1 MGDDVRIPAFKLDHT
16 GLARLFGDLEARIM
30 EIIWQLE
37 EATVGDVLA
46 RLGGDSSAGP
56 STALRQGSGQ
66 GPEGASGQGYH
77 YNTVMTVMS
86 RLADKGVLT
95 RRREGRAHVY
105 APVQDRAEFMALV
118 SRDVAEGLLRE
129 FGALA
134 IAQFID
140 AADAVDPALLAELR
154 RRVKQKT
161 EDSH

>member
-1 MGDDVRIPAFKLDHT
+1 MRDEVSIPAFRLDHT
-16 GLARLFGDLEARIM
+16 GLARLFGELEARVM

-46 RLGGDSSAGP
+46 RLGD
-56 STALRQGSGQ
+56 
-66 GPEGASGQGYH
+66 EYH

-105 APVQDRAEFMALV
+105 VPVEERDAFLARV

-140 AADAVDPALLAELR
+140 AASTVDPELVAELR
-154 RRVKQKT
+154 QRVRDQAN
-161 EDSH
+161 EDK

>member
-1 MGDDVRIPAFKLDHT
+1 MRDEASIPAFRLDHT
-16 GLARLFGDLEARIM
+16 GLARLFGELEARVM

-37 EATVGDVLA
+37 EATVGDVLT
-46 RLGGDSSAGP
+46 RLGD
-56 STALRQGSGQ
+56 
-66 GPEGASGQGYH
+66 GYH

-86 RLADKGVLT
+86 RLADKGILT

-105 APVQDRAEFMALV
+105 TPVEEREAFLARV

-140 AADAVDPALLAELR
+140 AASTVDPALVAELR
-154 RRVKQKT
+154 QRVRDQAN
-161 EDSH
+161 EDQ